1 MSVLPGLIS
10 ISMET
15 TDREVLIEA
24 IADCAKA
31 DGWANLAEVGVV
43 LREKGIKYGKLSK
56 FILNFSEI
64 VETRIDEIR
73 QPPVAYARLIP
84 DRLKQVL

>member
-1 MSVLPGLIS
+1 
-10 ISMET
+10 MET

-31 DGWANLAEVGVV
+31 DGWSNLAEVGVI

-56 FILNFSEI
+56 FILSFSEI
-64 VETRIDEIR
+64 VETKVDETR
-73 QPPVAYARLIP
+73 QPPVVYARL
-84 DRLKQVL
+84 KQDHLQ

>member
-1 MSVLPGLIS
+1 LQLLSVLPNLLQID
-10 ISMET
+10 MET
-15 TDREVLIEA
+15 TDREVLIDA

-43 LREKGIKYGKLSK
+43 LREKNIKYGKLSK

-64 VETRIDEIR
+64 VETRVDETR
-73 QPPVAYARLIP
+73 QPPVAYARLI
-84 DRLKQVL
+84 Q